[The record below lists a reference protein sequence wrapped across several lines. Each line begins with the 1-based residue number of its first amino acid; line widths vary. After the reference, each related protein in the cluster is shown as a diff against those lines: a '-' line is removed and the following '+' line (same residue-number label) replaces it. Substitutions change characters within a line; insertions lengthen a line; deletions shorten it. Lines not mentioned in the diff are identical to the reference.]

1 LRIAENALRASATAS
16 PPYNMRTALIF
27 HGVIVMAFGAS
38 VFFVRAKQVRRE
50 MDERMAQ
57 LSHTTPS
64 MDVEAAPMEKMA
76 DESIK
81 STPEIKDSTPSS
93 EESVHVDPRV
103 IPAPIGIS
111 D

>member
-1 LRIAENALRASATAS
+1 
-16 PPYNMRTALIF
+16 
-27 HGVIVMAFGAS
+27 
-38 VFFVRAKQVRRE
+38 
-50 MDERMAQ
+50 MAQ